1 MVKTEVIDLTPEI
14 SERFMSMNTKNR
26 KLSPKLVDS
35 YAKDMKEGRWYANGE
50 PIIISNNVLI
60 SGQHRCLAVIKS
72 GVTLKDTVI
81 VYTDEPEMVDTGR
94 VRSVTDLTGIPPL
107 ISAAV
112 STCLAMTIKKHNV
125 SKALIIEKYS
135 EWEPE
140 CEFVYKIIDNR
151 KRGLRKSGIVGAV
164 LAARLCGY
172 PEDMLE
178 NFCRV
183 LLSGE
188 MEKPQDKVI
197 ILLRDAAITSTNG
210 GGTAQKT
217 MYLKT
222 QAALKIYIEG
232 RTVTKLYPLM
242 EPYYKISVK
251 EEPCTT

>member
-94 VRSVTDLTGIPPL
+94 VRSVTDLTGIPSL

-125 SKALIIEKYS
+125 SKALISDVVTLDGVAYYVDTFGFKKLRDFNVGKNYKIEK
-135 EWEPE
+135 
-140 CEFVYKIIDNR
+140 
-151 KRGLRKSGIVGAV
+151 
-164 LAARLCGY
+164 
-172 PEDMLE
+172 
-178 NFCRV
+178 
-183 LLSGE
+183 
-188 MEKPQDKVI
+188 
-197 ILLRDAAITSTNG
+197 NG
-210 GGTAQKT
+210 Q
-217 MYLKT
+217 L
-222 QAALKIYIEG
+222 IFI
-232 RTVTKLYPLM
+232 
-242 EPYYKISVK
+242 
-251 EEPCTT
+251 